1 MLTGATTLRRATP
14 VPQRAQSVDFAALRA
29 REFSR
34 LDDGGHAYLD
44 YTGSALY
51 PDRLVAGHATTLR
64 ASVLGNPHS
73 ESPASLASTALVNE
87 ARTRVLRFFDAD
99 PDEYV
104 VCFTPNTSGAIHLV
118 ASAYPLGPDAPLILA
133 SDNHNSVNGVRAYAE
148 RAGACVHQLPLDAE
162 LRLHDVASALTVL
175 RKTHVGAGLVAFPAQ
190 SNFSGVRHPLALV
203 DKARA
208 LGYDVLLDAAAYVPT
223 SPLSLT
229 RTPASFVACSF
240 YKMFGYPTGVG
251 ALITR
256 RDALARLR
264 RPWFSGGTVEYVSVQ
279 SRSHLLRDGAE
290 GFEDGTVNFLAF
302 GAVIDGL
309 DFLDALGMPNVRRH
323 VATITDRLVEGLR
336 ALTHRDG
343 SPLIRVYG
351 PRDRYDC
358 GGTVAFNVL
367 DARGDVAPYEDIEA
381 RARAAGISV
390 RGGCFCNPGASEQA
404 FGFVAERAARCIEE
418 TTRSGW
424 SVREFARRM
433 KACGGASAVGAVR
446 ASLGIAS
453 NESDVARLIGMLTEI
468 NDNPRWRGL
477 HQKTAKMRKKW
488 GQIP

>member
-1 MLTGATTLRRATP
+1 MLTGATMLRPTMVARERTA
-14 VPQRAQSVDFAALRA
+14 AVDFAALRA
-29 REFSR
+29 REFGR

-51 PDRLVAGHATTLR
+51 PDRLVAAHATALR
-64 ASVLGNPHS
+64 GSVLGNPHS
-73 ESPASLASTALVNE
+73 ESPTSLASTALVNE
-87 ARTRVLRFFDAD
+87 TRTRVLRFFDAD

-104 VCFTPNTSGAIHLV
+104 VCFTANTSSAIQLV
-118 ASAYPLGPDAPLILA
+118 ASAYPFGPDAPFILSA
-133 SDNHNSVNGVRAYAE
+133 DNHNSVNGVRAYAE
-148 RAGACVHQLPLDAE
+148 RAGARVHYLPLDDE

-175 RKTHVGAGLVAFPAQ
+175 RATHVGAGLVAFPAQ

-208 LGYDVLLDAAAYVPT
+208 LGYTVLLDAAAYVPS
-223 SPLSLT
+223 SPLSLR
-229 RTPASFVACSF
+229 RTPAHFVVCSF

-251 ALITR
+251 ALIAR
-256 RDALARLR
+256 RESLARLK

-279 SRSHLLRDGAE
+279 TGSHLLRDGAE

-309 DFLDALGMPNVRRH
+309 DFLDEVGMPNVRRH
-323 VATITDRLVEGLR
+323 VGALTDGLVEALR

-367 DARGDVAPYEDIEA
+367 DQRGDVVPYQEVESH
-381 RARAAGISV
+381 ARAAGISV
-390 RGGCFCNPGASEQA
+390 RGGCFCNPGASEAA
-404 FGFVAERAARCIEE
+404 FDFVAERAARCIEA
-418 TTRSGW
+418 TRRQGW
-424 SVREFARRM
+424 SVPEFARRM
-433 KACGGASAVGAVR
+433 RESGGAHAVGAIRVSVGVPTTER
-446 ASLGIAS
+446 
-453 NESDVARLIGMLTEI
+453 DVGRVVALLKNYFE
-468 NDNPRWRGL
+468 
-477 HQKTAKMRKKW
+477 
-488 GQIP
+488 

>member
-1 MLTGATTLRRATP
+1 MLTGATILRPAKPT
-14 VPQRAQSVDFAALRA
+14 PQRAVTDFAALRA
-29 REFSR
+29 CEFGR

-51 PDRLVAGHATTLR
+51 PDRLVAAHATALR
-64 ASVLGNPHS
+64 GSVLGNPHS
-73 ESPASLASTALVNE
+73 ESPTSLASTALVNA

-104 VCFTPNTSGAIHLV
+104 VCFTANTSAAIQLV
-118 ASAYPLGPDAPLILA
+118 ASAYPFGPDSPFILA
-133 SDNHNSVNGVRAYAE
+133 ADNHNSVNGVRAYAE
-148 RAGACVHQLPLDAE
+148 RAGARVHYLPLDDE
-162 LRLHDVASALTVL
+162 LRLRDVGSELTVL
-175 RKTHVGAGLVAFPAQ
+175 RTTHVGAGLVAFPAQ

-208 LGYDVLLDAAAYVPT
+208 LGYTVLLDAAAYVPT
-223 SPLSLT
+223 SPLSL
-229 RTPASFVACSF
+229 RHTPADFMVCSF

-251 ALITR
+251 ALIAR
-256 RDALARLR
+256 RESLARLR

-279 SRSHLLRDGAE
+279 TGSHLLRDGAE
-290 GFEDGTVNFLAF
+290 AFEDGTVNFLAF

-309 DFLDALGMPNVRRH
+309 DFLDEIGMPNVRRH
-323 VATITDRLVEGLR
+323 VGALTDELVEALR

-343 SPLIRVYG
+343 SPMIRVYG

-367 DARGDVAPYEDIEA
+367 DERGDVVAYEEIES

-390 RGGCFCNPGASEQA
+390 RGGCFCNPGASEAA
-404 FGFVAERAARCIEE
+404 FGFVADRAARCLEE

-433 KACGGASAVGAVR
+433 KGCGGAEAVGAIRV
-446 ASLGIAS
+446 SLGIPSGAR
-453 NESDVARLIGMLTEI
+453 DVARVVTLL
-468 NDNPRWRGL
+468 
-477 HQKTAKMRKKW
+477 KTATPSR
-488 GQIP
+488 